1 MPPCTVRGDIPNI
14 AAAILARLDKN
25 GQAQFD
31 PEALAALQGY
41 PFPGNV
47 RELENILER
56 ALALASDPRRITVD
70 DLHLAPSRS
79 EVDPTTMPREQESL
93 QDYLDQLE
101 KRAILKALE
110 QTQNNRTAAAKALGI
125 TFRSMRYRM
134 ERLGIN

>member
-1 MPPCTVRGDIPNI
+1 
-14 AAAILARLDKN
+14 
-25 GQAQFD
+25 
-31 PEALAALQGY
+31 
-41 PFPGNV
+41 V

-56 ALALASDPRRITVD
+56 ALALAADSRRITVE
-70 DLHLAPSRS
+70 DLHLSPSSS
-79 EVDPTTMPREQESL
+79 EADNGGAMPHSGQLAL

-101 KRAILKALE
+101 KRAIMKALE

>member
-1 MPPCTVRGDIPNI
+1 M
-14 AAAILARLDKN
+14 
-25 GQAQFD
+25 
-31 PEALAALQGY
+31 GY
-41 PFPGNV
+41 DFPGNV

-56 ALALASDPRRITVD
+56 ALALAADPRRITVE
-70 DLHLAPSRS
+70 DLHLSPSRQEEDLS
-79 EVDPTTMPREQESL
+79 AMPREQLAL

-110 QTQNNRTAAAKALGI
+110 QTQNNRTAAAKQLGI